1 VNDVPLIDA
10 VGLVKTFGNVSAL
23 DGLDLLVR
31 HGRVVALLGP
41 NGAGKTTLVRTIA
54 TLVRPDAG
62 TLRVA
67 GIDAARH
74 PSEVRR
80 LIGMAGQFAA
90 VEETMTGRENVQM
103 IARLYGRGRQEARRC
118 AEVVLAQMGLVDAA
132 DRLVR
137 TYSGGMRRRLDLGV
151 SLVGRPRLL
160 LLDEP
165 TTGLDPYSRMELW
178 EAIRSLAET
187 GTDVLL
193 TTQHL
198 DEADHLASQV
208 VIVDRGRVVAE
219 GTPSELRARVGRDV
233 IEVHAGDGE
242 DLARLAALL
251 APLGA
256 AAPRVDLATR
266 RVSMPVA
273 GRAASVPE
281 VVRAVDRKGM
291 QIDDVALRRPTLD
304 EVFLALTRDRG
315 DSTGSTGSAGSP
327 GSPGSTGVQGTA
339 EPVPTLAS
347 RGGDR

>member
-1 VNDVPLIDA
+1 
-10 VGLVKTFGNVSAL
+10 
-23 DGLDLLVR
+23 
-31 HGRVVALLGP
+31 
-41 NGAGKTTLVRTIA
+41 
-54 TLVRPDAG
+54 
-62 TLRVA
+62 
-67 GIDAARH
+67 
-74 PSEVRR
+74 
-80 LIGMAGQFAA
+80 
-90 VEETMTGRENVQM
+90 
-103 IARLYGRGRQEARRC
+103 
-118 AEVVLAQMGLVDAA
+118 
-132 DRLVR
+132 
-137 TYSGGMRRRLDLGV
+137 MRRRLDLGV